1 MAGTTLRRILL
12 WVVLSVP
19 SLDAYSQIVLRRNPL
34 LEHSAPP
41 VIILMQIPT
50 ATLHPNRNL
59 SPKAGVAMTTQAKS
73 PAAVS
78 TAPNAPAVEAVPERA
93 NMRDV
98 ADGLARNLT

>member
-41 VIILMQIPT
+41 SIISIQIPT
-50 ATLHPNRNL
+50 VTLHSAPTL
-59 SPKAGVAMTTQAKS
+59 PKGRLRYDYASKISGGGFYRSKRAG
-73 PAAVS
+73 
-78 TAPNAPAVEAVPERA
+78 
-93 NMRDV
+93 
-98 ADGLARNLT
+98 G